1 MNLVT
6 SPASEDDV
14 IETGDLRKGS
24 TLEIDG
30 ALYQVIEVEHLKIG
44 RGSAQVR
51 MKLRDLRAGHI
62 VDKSVQAGARFT
74 RARVERQAAQYLY
87 AEGNLHYFMNT
98 ETYDQFPLAK
108 DHLGDAFNYLREN
121 ATCNLLMYGDE
132 PVGIELPA
140 AVELA
145 VAQTDPGAR
154 GDTAQGGTKPA
165 TLETGI
171 SVNVPLFINTGDVLK
186 IDTRTGQYLER
197 ANK

>member
-1 MNLVT
+1 M
-6 SPASEDDV
+6 
-14 IETGDLRKGS
+14 IETGELKKGS
-24 TLEIDG
+24 TIEIDG
-30 ALYQVIEVEHLKIG
+30 TLYQVIEVEHLKIG

-51 MKLRDLRAGHI
+51 MKLRDVRAGHI
-62 VDKSVQAGARFT
+62 IDKSVQAGSRFT

-87 AEGNLHYFMNT
+87 SEGDLHYFMNT
-98 ETYDQFPLAK
+98 ETYDQFPLNRS
-108 DHLGDAFNYLREN
+108 HLGDALDYLKEN

-145 VAQTDPGAR
+145 VTQTDPWVR

-165 TLETGI
+165 KLETGI
-171 SVNVPLFINTGDVLK
+171 TVQVPLFINAGDMLK

-197 ANK
+197 ASK

>member
-1 MNLVT
+1 M
-6 SPASEDDV
+6 
-14 IETGDLRKGS
+14 IETGDLKKG
-24 TLEIDG
+24 TTIEMDG
-30 ALYQVIEVEHLKIG
+30 TLYQVIEVEHIKMG

-74 RARVERQAAQYLY
+74 RARVERQPAQYLY
-87 AEGNLHYFMNT
+87 SEGNLYYFMNT
-98 ETYDQFPLAK
+98 DSYDQFPLNGDK
-108 DHLGDAFNYLREN
+108 LGDALDYLKEN
-121 ATCNLLMYGDE
+121 STCNLLMYGDE

-145 VAQTDPGAR
+145 VTETDSWVR

-165 TLETGI
+165 KLETGI
-171 SVNVPLFINTGDVLK
+171 SVNVPLFINTGDILK

-197 ANK
+197 ASK

>member
-1 MNLVT
+1 M
-6 SPASEDDV
+6 

-24 TLEIDG
+24 TIEMDG

-98 ETYDQFPLAK
+98 DTYDQFPLGK
-108 DHLGDAFNYLREN
+108 DHLGEALNYLKEN

-132 PVGIELPA
+132 PVGVELPA
-140 AVELA
+140 AAELT
-145 VAQTDPGAR
+145 VTQTDPWVR

-165 TLETGI
+165 KLETGI
-171 SVNVPLFINTGDVLK
+171 SVQVPLFVNAGDVLK
-186 IDTRTGQYLER
+186 IDTRTGEYLER

>member
-1 MNLVT
+1 M
-6 SPASEDDV
+6 
-14 IETGDLRKGS
+14 IETGDLKKGS
-24 TLEIDG
+24 TIEIDG
-30 ALYQVIEVEHLKIG
+30 TLYQVIEVEHLKIG

-62 VDKSVQAGARFT
+62 VDKSVQAGTRFT

-108 DHLGDAFNYLREN
+108 DHLGDALNYLKEN

-132 PVGIELPA
+132 PVGVELPA
-140 AVELA
+140 AVELT
-145 VAQTDPGAR
+145 VTQTDPWVR

-165 TLETGI
+165 RLETGI
-171 SVNVPLFINTGDVLK
+171 SVNVPLFVNTGDVLK
-186 IDTRTGQYLER
+186 IDTRTGEYLER